1 MSMRAELPDVIQT
14 PNAARVAI
22 RQFCRI
28 ADLWGLSKRER
39 QQLLAV
45 SASTLRRYESGAFKR
60 GLRSQT
66 LERLSLVFNIYEATR
81 ILMTDAA
88 IAYAWPRRSNDTHGF
103 LGHSAID
110 VMIENPDGLKRVWV
124 YLDSQVL
131 K

>member
-1 MSMRAELPDVIQT
+1 MNMRAELPKAIQT

-28 ADLWGLSKRER
+28 SDLWGLSKRER
-39 QQLLAV
+39 QQVLAV

-60 GLRSQT
+60 GLRPQT
-66 LERLSLVFNIYEATR
+66 LERLSLVFNIYEVTR

-88 IAYAWPRRSNDTHGF
+88 IAHSWPRRGNDAYGF
-103 LGHSAID
+103 HGHSAID
-110 VMIENPDGLKRVWV
+110 VMIENPDGLKRLWA